1 MSIRPVTQHS
11 LLEQRGGAARVAD
24 LLCQGLGGH
33 GFSCERTFELAE
45 SEEGR
50 ARLVRS
56 PWPQQLVAQAAAGA
70 VIHVHAAR
78 DWPGLLGLLARLG
91 APAVLTL
98 HDCRLFTGGCPYP
111 LDCPALSEGCA
122 DPCPRGFAD
131 SAALR
136 RAIATALAALD
147 PLLVAPSRWMKEQAA
162 RHLPGHAVRVVP
174 NGVPWA
180 ASQTDLP
187 TRAAARAAFGLP
199 ERAVVVLL
207 AAHGAQAAHYKGG
220 QSWQALWEAL
230 SAGMPDLVC
239 VMAGG
244 EALAREGSLVRL
256 PYLPPER
263 LTLLMRACDLML
275 YPTLAD
281 NHPLIVLEAM
291 SQGLPT
297 LAYAVGGLPEQIA
310 DDRTGFLAQPG
321 DLAGFVERAAK
332 LLAAPGLLRRVGEEA
347 WRQGARRFS
356 LARMAA
362 DHAALYERLG
372 AGGSSSARGTGAT
385 GAA

>member
-1 MSIRPVTQHS
+1 MSIRLVAQHS
-11 LLEQRGGAARVAD
+11 LLEQRGGAARMAD

-50 ARLVRS
+50 ACLARS
-56 PWPQQLVAQAAAGA
+56 PWPERLAAQAAAGA
-70 VIHVHAAR
+70 VIHAHASR
-78 DWPGLLGLLARLG
+78 DWPGLLRLLARLG
-91 APAVLTL
+91 AQAVLTL

-111 LDCPALSEGCA
+111 LDCPAVAEGCA
-122 DPCPRGFAD
+122 DPCPRGFTN

-136 RAIATALAALD
+136 REIALALATLD
-147 PLLVAPSRWMKEQAA
+147 PLLIAPSRWMKEQAA
-162 RHLPGHAVRVVP
+162 RHLPGHAVRVAP

-180 ASQTDLP
+180 ASPNELP

-220 QSWQALWEAL
+220 QSWQAVWEAL
-230 SAGMPDLVC
+230 SATVPGVLC

-244 EALAREGSLVRL
+244 EALAREGNLLHL

-263 LTLLMRACDLML
+263 LALLMRACDLML

-291 SQGLPT
+291 AQGLPT
-297 LAYAVGGLPEQIA
+297 LAHAVGGLPEQIA
-310 DDRTGFLAQPG
+310 DGRTGFLSMSG
-321 DLAGFVERAAK
+321 DLAGFVRRAAS
-332 LLAAPGLLRRVGEEA
+332 LLTAPGQLRRVGEEA

-362 DHAALYERLG
+362 DHAALYERLEVEG
-372 AGGSSSARGTGAT
+372 PSRVG
-385 GAA
+385 